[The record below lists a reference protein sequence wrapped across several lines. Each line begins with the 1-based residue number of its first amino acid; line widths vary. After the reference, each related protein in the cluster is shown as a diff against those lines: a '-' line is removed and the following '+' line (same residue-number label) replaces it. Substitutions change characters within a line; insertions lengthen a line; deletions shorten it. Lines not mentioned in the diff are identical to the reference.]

1 MEPFAQPT
9 QLLLFMIAA
18 VALKAA
24 CGCSIVTSQVSYP
37 KLSDTVTLC
46 NPAVRAVV

>member
-24 CGCSIVTSQVSYP
+24 CGCSIVTSQVVSYP
-37 KLSDTVTLC
+37 IIGYC
-46 NPAVRAVV
+46 YAM